1 MAANGPVRLAH
12 ITGPSSGVQYGNW
25 YNENTLPEGAKKM
38 DEGGWRFVARA
49 INQQDRATMAAGA
62 MAVYKKYIEQS
73 SPRLIYYTQNKYDRR
88 ELFDWVAQG
97 NPISSISSPKGCDC
111 SSMVCAVVRLITDKA
126 YIVHTGGGRDDAGNW
141 TSAESGLI
149 SMFKKTGKF
158 EILTDSSYISQ
169 SSKLLAG
176 DILVKPKWYISS
188 SGDDTGG
195 HAATVVYSE
204 YDDTTQEYVNEPIED
219 RAQNAGRVTID
230 FNFASFGPRRGF
242 PYPPPQEPVPV
253 PTDAPTDFAGL
264 SDFELFML
272 GAFITGG
279 KALAVASPG
288 GSSISFSEE

>member
-1 MAANGPVRLAH
+1 MAADGPVRLCDAVSPDGYNDIMYH
-12 ITGPSSGVQYGNW
+12 NW
-25 YNENTLPEGAKKM
+25 YNSSTLPSGATKKSQ
-38 DEGGWRFVARA
+38 GGWRYVARA
-49 INQQDRATMAAGA
+49 INQQDRVTIAAGG
-62 MAVYKKYIEQS
+62 MAVYNKYIEQT
-73 SPRLIYYTQNKYDRR
+73 SPRLIYYTNDSHRSD
-88 ELFDWVAQG
+88 LFNWVAQG

-111 SSMVCAVVRLITDKA
+111 SSMVCALVRLITNKA
-126 YIVHTGGGRDDAGNW
+126 YVTATGEGWSSD
-141 TSAESGLI
+141 ESGL
-149 SMFKKTGKF
+149 MAMLKKTEKF
-158 EILTDSSYISQ
+158 TIFTDASYISQ

-176 DILVKPKWYISS
+176 DILVKPKWYVKAN
-188 SGDDTGG
+188 GEAWGG

-204 YDDTTQEYVNEPIED
+204 YDDTAQEYINEPIED
-219 RAQNAGRVTID
+219 RAQNAGRMTED

-253 PTDAPTDFAGL
+253 PVDAPTDLTGL